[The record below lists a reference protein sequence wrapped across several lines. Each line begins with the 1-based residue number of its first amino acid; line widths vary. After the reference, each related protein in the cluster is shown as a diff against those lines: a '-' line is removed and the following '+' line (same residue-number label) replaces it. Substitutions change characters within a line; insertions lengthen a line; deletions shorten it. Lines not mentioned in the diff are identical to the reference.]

1 MGEYNELQINSSDE
15 KSCLISIYFELALLF
30 AFINVF

>member
-1 MGEYNELQINSSDE
+1 MEECNELQINSSDG
-15 KSCLISIYFELALLF
+15 KSFLINIYFELALLF